1 MYLYCTHFQNPDTCT
16 ASHLLGET
24 PRKLQYFPILSVFVA
39 PVEDDP
45 VGILSIYLV
54 SQNKS
59 RYRYCAALIV
69 WLNCFIRTPVRD
81 GQIDGQ
87 TDSIY
92 TALAQNRAIRIIPNF
107 CDSDVPYRKTG
118 RQLRSCDRPPG
129 GGHGVWPLDRC
140 HSWEQFHNLHAEFA
154 QEGRKVGANWCKCH
168 VCLRDLLQ
176 LQHTQL
182 HTAILSLAVQNIYV
196 IS

>member
-1 MYLYCTHFQNPDTCT
+1 MYSESFVGRNS
-16 ASHLLGET
+16 A
-24 PRKLQYFPILSVFVA
+24 KVAIFPILSVFVA

-154 QEGRKVGANWCKCH
+154 QEGRKVGEIGANAMFVYAICCSCNIRSCIRRF
-168 VCLRDLLQ
+168 CLWPFRIY
-176 LQHTQL
+176 T
-182 HTAILSLAVQNIYV
+182 LSRNAHP
-196 IS
+196 